1 MLIRHVG
8 MWESR
13 PRLSGSEAPPQRHDG
28 RPCSF
33 FVKSTISLSCNPARR
48 FYYLRRSLP
57 PSPKLGHDFI
67 LKSGSLG
74 IPRRHTNRRSP
85 ERNPAMSIKMLT
97 TFPDPRKS
105 VIMKPDPTR
114 IDPLKLKLGKQPARH
129 DPRTLLFATYA
140 TAALPAPPPSL
151 DLTAKVK
158 VPWGMMDNA
167 QVGDCTCA
175 AAGHLIMEWTA
186 NAQSKTV
193 TPTDAQIIAAY
204 SAITGYNPKTGSQRQ
219 RRTGNRCPELLA
231 ANWNRRPQDSGLH
244 GSRLQPHPHHGWN
257 LDLRRLLHRAS
268 PAQERAQAQTSN
280 KQIWSVPPSGTGGD
294 GAPGSWGGHAVPV
307 VAYDSRS
314 LTVVTWGAL
323 QTMTWGFWQA
333 YCDEAYAILSPD
345 FLAQKKG
352 QPVTPDGFD
361 VQLLLED
368 LSDLK

>member
-1 MLIRHVG
+1 MPTKILT
-8 MWESR
+8 
-13 PRLSGSEAPPQRHDG
+13 A
-28 RPCSF
+28 
-33 FVKSTISLSCNPARR
+33 
-48 FYYLRRSLP
+48 LP
-57 PSPKLGHDFI
+57 D
-67 LKSGSLG
+67 
-74 IPRRHTNRRSP
+74 
-85 ERNPAMSIKMLT
+85 A
-97 TFPDPRKS
+97 RKS

-140 TAALPAPPPSL
+140 TAALPAPPASL

-167 QVGDCTCA
+167 QIGDCTCA
-175 AAGHLIMEWTA
+175 AAGHLLMEWTA

-193 TPTDAQIIAAY
+193 IPTDAQIIAAY
-204 SAITGYNPKTGSQRQ
+204 SAITGYNPKTG
-219 RRTGNRCPELLA
+219 
-231 ANWNRRPQDSGLH
+231 ANDNG
-244 GSRLQPHPHHGWN
+244 
-257 LDLRRLLHRAS
+257 
-268 PAQERAQAQTSN
+268 AQEIDVLNYWRQTGIAGHKIQAYMALEPSNHTHIMDGTWIFGGCYIGLALPKSAQAQTSN

-323 QTMTWGFWQA
+323 QTMTWGFWAA
-333 YCDEAYAILSPD
+333 YCDEAYAIISPD
-345 FLAQKKG
+345 FLEQKKG

-361 VQLLLED
+361 VQQLLED